1 MFIITL
7 QLSLQYETVRNEVCP
22 SSSSVLV
29 DLTTLTHLHE
39 LIASETIEWPLKSK
53 KSEEE
58 RFFSGGLLCVFHESL
73 FLSVYSAAG
82 PR

>member
-7 QLSLQYETVRNEVCP
+7 QLSFQYETVRNEVCP

-39 LIASETIEWPLKSK
+39 LIASNGTVPETIEWPLKSK

-58 RFFSGGLLCVFHESL
+58 RFFSGGFLCEFH
-73 FLSVYSAAG
+73 
-82 PR
+82 